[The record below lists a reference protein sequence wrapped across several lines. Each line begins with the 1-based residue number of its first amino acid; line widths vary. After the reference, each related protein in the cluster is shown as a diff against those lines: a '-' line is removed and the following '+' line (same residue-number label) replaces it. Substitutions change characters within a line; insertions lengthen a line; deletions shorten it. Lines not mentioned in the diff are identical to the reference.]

1 MQTAKKLLSLILC
14 VLMCCSFA
22 SFSAFA
28 ENDTE
33 FNAEAVA
40 TADSSVTSEITVDDI
55 SSDEFEETENISENV
70 ELTSYGE
77 VELTATGLSGAG
89 TSNSPYLIRTESDLL
104 ELSKSTDASFLSAYF
119 QLQND
124 ITLTTD
130 NWSPIGINTSTP
142 FKGTFD
148 GNGHKINNVSIPE
161 NSYSYAGL
169 FGVVTGTIK
178 NLGVSSDIAGCST
191 AGALAGYVNE
201 GTVEYCYSSGA
212 VSSTSGNT
220 GGLIGYIRNAT
231 VHDCYSVATST
242 NTDGSVGG
250 LVGHIRSYDVCT
262 IRDCY
267 ATGTVTGSSSNSGG
281 IVGSKDGSGS
291 NNILGCYYNS
301 STTKQSDTG
310 KGFSI
315 TSSKMKTQDTFTA
328 WDFDYVWAID
338 GSTNNGYPYL
348 QLPITETKEDIELE
362 GSGNEVDPYIITN
375 ETELIALAR
384 GELINS
390 FTAYY
395 QLANDITVNSDYWTP
410 IGGNG
415 RDYFSGTFDGNGH
428 TISGIKLSQ
437 AAFEYSGLFGIVSGT
452 VKNLGVDVKISGTG
466 TAGALAG
473 YVYEGTVEYCYSSG
487 AVSGTS
493 GYTGGLIGYIRN
505 ATVHDCYSVA
515 TVTNTNSNGNTGGLV
530 GNMFSNNVCTIKDC
544 YAAGTVTS
552 ASSYRSGGIVGS
564 QGGGS
569 NNVLGCYYN
578 SSTTKQSDTGKGFSV
593 TSAKMKSQNTFTAW
607 DFDYVWE
614 IDGSTNSGYPYLQL
628 PITDTREDIELEGS
642 GNEIDPYIIT
652 NETEL
657 IALARGELIN
667 SFTAYYQ
674 LANDITVTSDY
685 WTPIGGNGR
694 DYFSG
699 TFDGNGHTISGIKL
713 SQAAFDYSGL
723 FGVVS
728 GTVKNLGVDA
738 KISGAETAGALAG
751 YVNEGTVEYCYS
763 SGAVSSTSG
772 NTGGLIGYLY
782 EATVH
787 DCYSVATV
795 TNTNSNGNTGGLV
808 GNMFSNNVCTI
819 KDCYAAGTVT
829 SASSYRSGGIVGSQG
844 GSSNNVLSCYY
855 DNYSGSSTNKG
866 TLVSTEAMKTQS
878 TFTGWDFTTV
888 WALSATKNN
897 GYPYLQ
903 NVSTEIQAI
912 AVTGITLD
920 KSTLSVPVGRTAA
933 IKANITPANATNKN
947 VTWTSLNPNVATV
960 NNGSVTGI
968 AEGTAVIVALTEDG
982 SFTAT
987 CTVTVTTPVAAAY
1000 PYEITALSLETEAGE
1015 ALSSAPTGSNF
1026 IVNVELMEIQERS
1039 ERDYLFVAV
1048 YDTDGSLL
1056 SMNYIKSDF
1065 VPNQVYNLGINIQA
1079 QTKPIGKIKTF
1090 VWDGFNGMD
1099 PLAETKELQ

>member
-40 TADSSVTSEITVDDI
+40 TADSSVTSEVTVDDI

-201 GTVEYCYSSGA
+201 GTIEYCYSSGA

-250 LVGHIRSYDVCT
+250 LVGHMRSYDVCT

-515 TVTNTNSNGNTGGLV
+515 TSTNTDGSVGGLV
-530 GNMFSNNVCTIKDC
+530 GHMRSYDVCTIRDC
-544 YAAGTVTS
+544 YATGTVTG
-552 ASSYRSGGIVGS
+552 SSSNSGGIVGNKDGS
-564 QGGGS
+564 GS
-569 NNVLGCYYN
+569 NNVLGCYY
-578 SSTTKQSDTGKGFSV
+578 
-593 TSAKMKSQNTFTAW
+593 
-607 DFDYVWE
+607 
-614 IDGSTNSGYPYLQL
+614 
-628 PITDTREDIELEGS
+628 
-642 GNEIDPYIIT
+642 
-652 NETEL
+652 
-657 IALARGELIN
+657 
-667 SFTAYYQ
+667 
-674 LANDITVTSDY
+674 
-685 WTPIGGNGR
+685 
-694 DYFSG
+694 
-699 TFDGNGHTISGIKL
+699 
-713 SQAAFDYSGL
+713 
-723 FGVVS
+723 
-728 GTVKNLGVDA
+728 
-738 KISGAETAGALAG
+738 
-751 YVNEGTVEYCYS
+751 
-763 SGAVSSTSG
+763 
-772 NTGGLIGYLY
+772 
-782 EATVH
+782 
-787 DCYSVATV
+787 
-795 TNTNSNGNTGGLV
+795 
-808 GNMFSNNVCTI
+808 
-819 KDCYAAGTVT
+819 
-829 SASSYRSGGIVGSQG
+829 
-844 GSSNNVLSCYY
+844 
-855 DNYSGSSTNKG
+855 DNYSDSSSDKG

-878 TFTGWDFTTV
+878 TFTGWDFNTI
-888 WALSATKNN
+888 WALSTTKNN

-947 VTWTSLNPNVATV
+947 VTWTSLNPGVATV

-982 SFTAT
+982 SFTAN
-987 CTVTVTTPVAAAY
+987 CTVTVTAPVAAAY

-1015 ALSSAPTGSNF
+1015 ALTSAPTGSNF

-1056 SMNYIKSDF
+1056 RMNYIKSDF
-1065 VPNQVYNLGINIQA
+1065 VPNQTYNLGINIQA
-1079 QTKPIGKIKTF
+1079 QTKPIGKIKAF
-1090 VWDGFNGMD
+1090 VWDGFNAMD
-1099 PLAETKELQ
+1099 PLAETIELQ